1 MLPLR
6 RAMGTMSAQDFE
18 STLVFFHS
26 EHRNLKGSNVQ
37 LAREFLVY
45 PGSLQIVIAE
55 RNNVSRQLVY
65 KQCKR
70 LYKAYCDMMAMGKS
84 GSQ

>member
-26 EHRNLKGSNVQ
+26 EHRNLKDTNVE

-55 RNNVSRQLVY
+55 KHNVSRQLVF

-70 LYKAYCDMMAMGKS
+70 LYKAYCDMIEKEKNA
-84 GSQ
+84 